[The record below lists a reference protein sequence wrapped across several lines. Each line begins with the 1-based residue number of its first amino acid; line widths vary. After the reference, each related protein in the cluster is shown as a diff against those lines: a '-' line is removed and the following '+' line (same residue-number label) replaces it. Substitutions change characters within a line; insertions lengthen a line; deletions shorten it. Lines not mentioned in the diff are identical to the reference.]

1 MLVHKCDRCGTIFDD
16 AGVGRGHTFDTI
28 KTYVAGN
35 ANYADKFE
43 LCADCR
49 VDFTRWLERKPDRVK
64 KEREE

>member
-1 MLVHKCDRCGTIFDD
+1 MLVHKCDRCGVIFDD
-16 AGVGRGHTFDTI
+16 AGLGRGNAFDTI
-28 KTYVAGN
+28 ETYLSGVP
-35 ANYADKFE
+35 NYIDKFE